1 MTVAINY
8 RYPFRLYCFVSWTMR
23 LRTFAGRFYTRNK
36 KSLNV
41 CMTVL
46 RRVQK
51 VLERLHGGFAR
62 VQKGLEVSSWG
73 FCTCTKGPWSWFKG
87 FCVVYKR
94 VLKLVQGVLH
104 VYKKALKL
112 VQGAFARVQKGF
124 ERCKNG
130 LVQWTIWAWS
140 NFKSFLRS
148 EQLGLEVTSS
158 CFCAVYN
165 DYD

>member
-1 MTVAINY
+1 MAVNY

-36 KSLNV
+36 RPLNV

-51 VLERLHGGFAR
+51 GFEHVHAGFASCTKRPWTFAWRFCAVYKRSLNVCMAVLHVCKKGLKLVQGVFAR
-62 VQKGLEVSSWG
+62 VQKGL
-73 FCTCTKGPWSWFKG
+73 
-87 FCVVYKR
+87 
-94 VLKLVQGVLH
+94 
-104 VYKKALKL
+104 
-112 VQGAFARVQKGF
+112 

-140 NFKSFLRS
+140 CFKSFLRRVQFGH
-148 EQLGLEVTSS
+148 ELTSRW
-158 CFCAVYN
+158 FCSLSLKSA
-165 DYD
+165 DPCLSGAPW